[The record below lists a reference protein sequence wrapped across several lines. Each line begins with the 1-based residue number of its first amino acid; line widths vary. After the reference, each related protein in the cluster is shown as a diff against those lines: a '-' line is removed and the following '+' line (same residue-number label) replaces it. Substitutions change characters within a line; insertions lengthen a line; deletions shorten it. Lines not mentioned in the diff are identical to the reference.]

1 MEKERTLEISD
12 LKGMSILAADS
23 GERLG
28 EVTDAIIHPTKG
40 RLLGIALKTTA
51 GERRVLGVQE
61 IRIGEDAIMA
71 APGTRPHAV
80 DDVEELR
87 DGISTVD
94 NIIGANVVTAAGK
107 LIGRISNVYV
117 SIDRPRTAYRIAEST
132 LQRWFGGGFF
142 IAGDVPS
149 GYATDRPRFIVPEDV
164 EERCGADSI
173 TEALNR
179 QEEEKASSPE

>member
-1 MEKERTLEISD
+1 MEKERTLDISD

-40 RLLGIALKTTA
+40 KILGIRLTTA
-51 GERRVLGVQE
+51 DGERRVLGVQE

-71 APGTRPHAV
+71 APGTHPHAA

-87 DGISTVD
+87 EGVSAGDG
-94 NIIGANVVTAAGK
+94 IIGANVVTAAGK
-107 LIGRISNVYV
+107 LIGRISGVYV
-117 SIDRPRTAYRIAEST
+117 SIDRPRTAYRVTEST

-149 GYATDRPRFIVPEDV
+149 GYAADRPRFIVPEDV
-164 EERCGADSI
+164 EETWGADSL
-173 TEALNR
+173 TEALNK
-179 QEEEKASSPE
+179 QEQGASS